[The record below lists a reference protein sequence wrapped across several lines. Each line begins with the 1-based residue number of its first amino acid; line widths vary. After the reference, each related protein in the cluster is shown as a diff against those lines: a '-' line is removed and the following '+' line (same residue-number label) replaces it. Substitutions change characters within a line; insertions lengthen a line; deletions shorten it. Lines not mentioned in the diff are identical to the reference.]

1 MKKKILVC
9 CLLILSS
16 CLFFAC
22 GSSKKID
29 IANHTIEE
37 RNHLFSAHDDIY
49 SLTLSTGTR
58 EHDYALDGIRNEMVD
73 FSVLS
78 LTKLDG
84 SSLSNDTYTYV
95 LTINEET
102 HTGYLEKSEIDN
114 SYNID
119 LGLNISA
126 DAKVI
131 AKITFTGYCFEK
143 DLANVSS
150 EFVVSKQKAIE
161 TANKELKKELKE
173 ITSDK
178 NNRIETIIKI
188 VKDYSTSEVKR
199 YYWYIGVVSNNGE
212 TLGILIDT
220 NTGDVVAKK
229 V

>member
-1 MKKKILVC
+1 MKKKILIC
-9 CLLILSS
+9 AMIMLSS
-16 CLFFAC
+16 CMFFAC
-22 GSSKKID
+22 GGSKNID
-29 IANHTIEE
+29 ISKYTIEE
-37 RNHLFSAHDDIY
+37 RTHLFSAQDDIY
-49 SLTLSTGTR
+49 SLTLSSGLR
-58 EHDYALDGIRNEMVD
+58 ENNYALDGIKNEMVD

-78 LTKLDG
+78 LSKLDG

-102 HTGYLEKSEIDN
+102 HTGYLEKSEVDN

-126 DAKVI
+126 DDTI
-131 AKITFTGYCFEK
+131 SAKITFTGYCFENN
-143 DLANVSS
+143 LVNVSN
-150 EFVVSKQKAIE
+150 EFVVNKSEAIN

-178 NNRIETIIKI
+178 NNKIETIIKI

-199 YYWYIGVVSNNGE
+199 YYWYVGVVSNHGE

-220 NTGDVVAKK
+220 NTGDVIAKK